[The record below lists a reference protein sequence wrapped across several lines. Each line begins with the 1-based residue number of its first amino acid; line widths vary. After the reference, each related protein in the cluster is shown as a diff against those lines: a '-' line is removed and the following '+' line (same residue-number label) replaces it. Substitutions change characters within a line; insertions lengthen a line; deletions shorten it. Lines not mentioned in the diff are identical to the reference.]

1 MTKPLLSVVLPT
13 LNERENIVAMYDA
26 LKAAVDEQALAY
38 EFIFVDDNSEDGT
51 IELIEKL
58 HERDPC
64 VKYIVMSRRYG
75 DQACL
80 MAGLRACTGDV
91 VVTMDADL
99 QHPPEYIGAM
109 LAKWREGY
117 DVVAMRR
124 KTAGH
129 ESWFKKW
136 SELLFYGAVAKLSNA
151 PIVPRF
157 AGYAL
162 LDRKV
167 VNALGQFEERDPFL
181 RGLIASVGFRRTE
194 MLYTE
199 GPRPAGHSKF
209 SSGRLFRLALT
220 GLTSFSTVPL
230 YFACWAGMA
239 ALIGSVLGALAVM
252 LATVLGVPIATDFW
266 VIVIGMAAF
275 SGLQLCATGVLGVY
289 VGKLLREVR
298 KRPSYIVA
306 RTGGFRGE

>member
-1 MTKPLLSVVLPT
+1 VTKPLLSVVLPT
-13 LNERENIVAMYDA
+13 LNERENIGAMYAA
-26 LKAAVDEQALAY
+26 LKAVVDAEVVAY

-51 IELIEKL
+51 IALLEKL

-64 VKYIVMSRRYG
+64 VKYIIMSRRYG

-80 MAGLRACTGDV
+80 MAGLRASSGQV

-99 QHPPEYIGAM
+99 QHPPAYIGAM

-124 KTAGH
+124 ETAGH
-129 ESWFKKW
+129 ESWFKRW
-136 SELLFYGAVAKLSNA
+136 TELRFYDALAKLSNA
-151 PIVPRF
+151 PIIPRF

-167 VNALGQFEERDPFL
+167 VRALSQFEERDPFL
-181 RGLIASVGFRRTE
+181 RGLIASVGFRRAD
-194 MLYTE
+194 MLYEE
-199 GPRPAGHSKF
+199 GARPAGRSKF
-209 SSGRLFRLALT
+209 SLQRLLKLALT
-220 GLTSFSTVPL
+220 GVTSFSTVPL
-230 YFACWAGMA
+230 YFAFWTGLA
-239 ALIGSVLGALAVM
+239 ALIGSGLGAFAVA
-252 LATVLGVPIATDFW
+252 LATLIRAEIAVRFW
-266 VIVIGMAAF
+266 LLVIGMAAF
-275 SGLQLCATGVLGVY
+275 AGLQLCATGLLGVY

-306 RTGGFRGE
+306 RTGGFPGE